1 LQVIK
6 KGMVTVMKVCMI
18 AEGCY
23 PYVVGGVSSWIHS
36 IIELFPNIE
45 FNLIAIIAD
54 RNISGKFA
62 YELPG
67 NLTKVHEVYLQDVDW
82 VGNYKTGK
90 NRVHLKKKEVEA
102 LRSLIIGEAVDWM
115 TVFRIFNRKNVS
127 INNLLMSPEFLEI
140 TKDYYSLRFSDITFS
155 DFLWTLRSI
164 YLPLFFALKC
174 MPPKAD
180 IYHCVSTG
188 YAGMIGSLALSIYS
202 NARLLI
208 SEHGI
213 YTREREEEIIKAK
226 WVQGIYKSIWI
237 EQFRKMSK
245 CAYYFADLVTSLFQ
259 QAHSLQIELGCPVE
273 KAIVTPNGIDVE
285 KYEGIPMKEPED
297 PYINVGAILRVTPIK
312 DVKTLI
318 NAFYYAHKK
327 QPKLKLWIMGPDDE
341 DPEYAADCRELVRV
355 MRAENIVFTGSIR
368 TADYIGKMDMT
379 ILTSISEG
387 QPLTI
392 LEGFAAKKPCIATNV
407 GDCHGLI
414 YGENDSYGAA
424 GIIVSIMNISEISNA
439 ILKLANNPELAG
451 QMGRNGYNRLISKYR
466 SVYMEETYRKIYK
479 ILAEMSDVVYPET
492 PFVPPLISA
501 EQSE

>member
-1 LQVIK
+1 
-6 KGMVTVMKVCMI
+6 MI

-36 IIELFPNIE
+36 IIKLFPNIE
-45 FNLIAIIAD
+45 FNLITIVSD

-62 YELPG
+62 YELPV
-67 NLTKVHEVYLQDVDW
+67 NLTEVHEVYLQDVDW
-82 VGNYKTGK
+82 VGNRKTKK
-90 NRVHLKKKEVEA
+90 NRIRLKKKEVDA
-102 LRSLIIGEAVDWM
+102 LRSLVIGEDVDWM
-115 TVFRIFNRKNVS
+115 TVFRIFDRKNFS
-127 INNLLMSPEFLEI
+127 INNILMSPEFLAI

-174 MPPKAD
+174 VPPKAE

-188 YAGMIGSLALSIYS
+188 YAGIIGSKALSIYPNS
-202 NARLLI
+202 KLLI

-226 WVQGIYKSIWI
+226 WVQGIYKTIWI

-245 CAYYFADLVTSLFQ
+245 CAYYFADLVTSLFE
-259 QAHSLQIELGCPVE
+259 QAHSLQIELGCPEE
-273 KAIVTPNGIDVE
+273 KAIITPNGIVT
-285 KYEGIPMKEPED
+285 KNFEGIPMKAVDD

-312 DVKTLI
+312 DVKTMI
-318 NAFYYAHKK
+318 NAFYYAHEK

-341 DPEYAADCRELVRV
+341 DPDYAEDCRDLVKALN
-355 MRAENIVFTGSIR
+355 AENIVFTGSIR
-368 TADYIGKMDMT
+368 TTEYIGKMDMT

-407 GDCHGLI
+407 GNCHGLI
-414 YGENDSYGAA
+414 YGENDTFGDA
-424 GIIVSIMNISEISNA
+424 GIVVPVMNISEVSNA
-439 ILKLANNPELAG
+439 ILRLANHPELAR
-451 QMGRNGYNRLISKYR
+451 QMGENGYQRLMYKYK

-479 ILAEMSDVVYPET
+479 TLTEMSNVVYTEE
-492 PFVPPLISA
+492 PFVLPHRN
-501 EQSE
+501 